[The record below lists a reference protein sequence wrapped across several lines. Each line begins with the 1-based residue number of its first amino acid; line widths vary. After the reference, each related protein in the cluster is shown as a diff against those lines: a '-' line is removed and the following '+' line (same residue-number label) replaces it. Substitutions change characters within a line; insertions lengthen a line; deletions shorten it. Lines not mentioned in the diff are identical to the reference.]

1 MKKACNSIGGVL
13 DGAVNTANT
22 IAKGA
27 TNTANTVVKGTTN
40 TANTVVTGTT
50 DTANTI
56 AKGTTDAVNKV
67 KDIIPGWGR
76 KKRSITLRRQKRG
89 LADPVCGAIKNIDTN
104 FDLTS
109 IIGLNLSLKDLKP
122 DIADMSQLKTK
133 FSNAMD
139 EFLYVTQIIINTLK
153 KIFYFL
159 TLVYMMYDG
168 YRYVFYA

>member
-1 MKKACNSIGGVL
+1 MKEACNKIGGVL
-13 DGAVNTANT
+13 DGGKKIVDKTADLGGQVVDK
-22 IAKGA
+22 AKDLPGQ
-27 TNTANTVVKGTTN
+27 VVDK
-40 TANTVVTGTT
+40 
-50 DTANTI
+50 
-56 AKGTTDAVNKV
+56 AKDLPGQVLDK
-67 KDIIPGWGR
+67 IPGIGR
-76 KKRSITLRRQKRG
+76 KKRSITLSRQKRG
-89 LADPVCGAIKNIDTN
+89 LADPVCGAIKNIDTT

-109 IIGLNLSLKDLKP
+109 LIGLNLSLKDLKP

-139 EFLYVTQIIINTLK
+139 EFLSVTQTIIDTLK

>member
-27 TNTANTVVKGTTN
+27 TNTANTVVKGTTD
-40 TANTVVTGTT
+40 TANTVVTGATN
-50 DTANTI
+50 TANTI
-56 AKGTTDAVNKV
+56 AKGAGGAIDAV
-67 KDIIPGWGR
+67 GGFFGR
-76 KKRSITLRRQKRG
+76 KKRSITLSRQKRG